1 MQVHGWAQSAPSTAS
16 RHRCLRRSRTTKAAA
31 MPPKAVLWVDG
42 SPAAEAPASPQPVLA
57 DRPGGAYTT
66 AYVANSI
73 HIVDWPR
80 HLERLYW

>member
-1 MQVHGWAQSAPSTAS
+1 M
-16 RHRCLRRSRTTKAAA
+16 TTNS
-31 MPPKAVLWVDG
+31 VLWVDG

-57 DRPGGAYTT
+57 DRPSGAYTT
-66 AYVANSI
+66 AYVADGT